1 MNLKNYMVLLWN
13 LKKYPL
19 RFKFFYKTKTLRRSP
34 RGLKQKVLTLK
45 MSSVSA
51 IIAKLE
57 KQLKAL
63 KVSTKIAKKNE
74 KKPEKKSNKKG
85 KISEVNKKEDLK
97 KFTVVELKEFI
108 KKNKIVTKK
117 TDKLHKEDWINLI
130 WNNIKNS
137 IFFKFITNV

>member
-1 MNLKNYMVLLWN
+1 
-13 LKKYPL
+13 
-19 RFKFFYKTKTLRRSP
+19 
-34 RGLKQKVLTLK
+34 

-63 KVSTKIAKKNE
+63 KVSTKKVDKKVEKKN
-74 KKPEKKSNKKG
+74 KG
-85 KISEVNKKEDLK
+85 KISDVSKKTDLK

-108 KKNKIVTKK
+108 KKNKIATKK

-130 WNNIKNS
+130 WNNIKNNS
-137 IFFKFITNV
+137 SDESEESDESSNNSDTSVSSFEELD

>member
-1 MNLKNYMVLLWN
+1 
-13 LKKYPL
+13 
-19 RFKFFYKTKTLRRSP
+19 
-34 RGLKQKVLTLK
+34 

-74 KKPEKKSNKKG
+74 KKSEKKSNKKG

-108 KKNKIVTKK
+108 KKNKIATKK

-130 WNNIKNS
+130 WNNIKSDSSNDESTEDESGESDNS
-137 IFFKFITNV
+137 DTSVSSFEELD

>member
-1 MNLKNYMVLLWN
+1 
-13 LKKYPL
+13 
-19 RFKFFYKTKTLRRSP
+19 
-34 RGLKQKVLTLK
+34 

-130 WNNIKNS
+130 WNNIKSESESDDSTEDESGSSSDNS
-137 IFFKFITNV
+137 DTSVSSFEELD

>member
-1 MNLKNYMVLLWN
+1 
-13 LKKYPL
+13 
-19 RFKFFYKTKTLRRSP
+19 
-34 RGLKQKVLTLK
+34 
-45 MSSVSA
+45 MSSVLV

-74 KKPEKKSNKKG
+74 KKPEKKNKG
-85 KISEVNKKEDLK
+85 KISDVNKKDDLK

-130 WNNIKNS
+130 WNNIKSDSSNDESTEDESGESDNS
-137 IFFKFITNV
+137 DTSVSSFEELD

>member
-1 MNLKNYMVLLWN
+1 
-13 LKKYPL
+13 
-19 RFKFFYKTKTLRRSP
+19 
-34 RGLKQKVLTLK
+34 

-63 KVSTKIAKKNE
+63 KVSTKKVDKKVD
-74 KKPEKKSNKKG
+74 KKKKG
-85 KISEVNKKEDLK
+85 KISDVNKKEDLK

-108 KKNKIVTKK
+108 KKNKIITKK

-130 WNNIKNS
+130 WNNIKNES
-137 IFFKFITNV
+137 DNDSTKESTDDSSVEDSDTSVSSFEELD

>member
-1 MNLKNYMVLLWN
+1 
-13 LKKYPL
+13 
-19 RFKFFYKTKTLRRSP
+19 
-34 RGLKQKVLTLK
+34 
-45 MSSVSA
+45 MSSVSV

-63 KVSTKIAKKNE
+63 KVSTKIAKTNE
-74 KKPEKKSNKKG
+74 KKPEKKNKG

-130 WNNIKNS
+130 WNNIKNES
-137 IFFKFITNV
+137 ESDDSTEDESGSSSDNSDTSVSSFEELD